1 MGEFLNYLKITIYV
15 HLIIKW
21 KQKNNDAKSMGF
33 NKSSNNRE
41 VYSNTIYCRNM
52 KNLKWTPKPYN

>member
-33 NKSSNNRE
+33 NKSSNKRE

-52 KNLKWTPKPYN
+52 KNLKWTP

>member
-52 KNLKWTPKPYN
+52 KNLKWTP